1 MSTIIWT
8 ILGWIG
14 ASLLFAWGW
23 SRWRRHE
30 EALLDDEQFSI
41 DDDEP
46 IERDFVMERAKLEA
60 DCEEAEEHRAELAR
74 ADFEARM
81 ERMLEMKEGKP

>member
-46 IERDFVMERAKLEA
+46 IERDFVMERARLEA
-60 DCEEAEEHRAELAR
+60 DREDAEEGRQ
-74 ADFEARM
+74 
-81 ERMLEMKEGKP
+81 ERLREKKEGR